1 MVPLTVVRV
10 VAVAGAGLYAGILL
24 GDLAGAAQARPQLNP
39 SSFVQMQQIIHAR
52 FVIMM
57 PALVV
62 STLAACIA
70 WIFFI
75 RSNRKSP
82 EFWLVAGA
90 TAGVVLCGILT
101 RLVNVP
107 INDQLVKWSVAF
119 PPPNVFELWAPW
131 EGAHA
136 IRTVIALVAFSLA
149 VVALALATPPPPL
162 PAETDQLPPEAGKA
176 TPSL

>member
-39 SSFVQMQQIIHAR
+39 SSLVQLQQIIHAR
-52 FVIMM
+52 FVIIM
-57 PALVV
+57 PVLVV
-62 STLAACIA
+62 VTLLACVA
-70 WIFFI
+70 WLVFV

-82 EFWLVAGA
+82 EFWLVVGA

-101 RLVNVP
+101 RLVSVP

-119 PPPNVFELWAPW
+119 PPPNVHELWAPW

-149 VVALALATPPPPL
+149 VVALAIATPPPP
-162 PAETDQLPPEAGKA
+162 PPVETDPLKE
-176 TPSL
+176 T

>member
-1 MVPLTVVRV
+1 MPLTVVRV
-10 VAVAGAGLYAGILL
+10 AAVAGAGLYAGILL

-39 SSFVQMQQIIHAR
+39 SSLVQLQQIIHAR
-52 FVIMM
+52 FVIIM
-57 PALVV
+57 PVLVV
-62 STLAACIA
+62 VTLLACVG
-70 WIFFI
+70 WLVFI

-101 RLVNVP
+101 RLVSVP

-119 PPPNVFELWAPW
+119 PPPNVHELWAPW

-136 IRTVIALVAFSLA
+136 IRTVIAVVAFALA
-149 VVALALATPPPPL
+149 VVALALGTPPPPPVDSDRL
-162 PAETDQLPPEAGKA
+162 KET
-176 TPSL
+176 

>member
-1 MVPLTVVRV
+1 MMPLTVVRV

-39 SSFVQMQQIIHAR
+39 SSLVQLQQIIHAR
-52 FVIMM
+52 FVIIM
-57 PALVV
+57 PVLVV
-62 STLAACIA
+62 VTLLACVG
-70 WIFFI
+70 WLVFI

-101 RLVNVP
+101 RLVSVP

-119 PPPNVFELWAPW
+119 PPPNVHELWAPW

-136 IRTVIALVAFSLA
+136 IRTVIAVVAFALA
-149 VVALALATPPPPL
+149 VVALALGTPPPAPVDSDRL
-162 PAETDQLPPEAGKA
+162 KDT
-176 TPSL
+176 

>member
-1 MVPLTVVRV
+1 MMPLTVVRV
-10 VAVAGAGLYAGILL
+10 AAVAGAGLYAGILL

-39 SSFVQMQQIIHAR
+39 SSLVQLQQIIHAR
-52 FVIMM
+52 FVIIM
-57 PALVV
+57 PVLVV
-62 STLAACIA
+62 VTLLACVG
-70 WIFFI
+70 WLVFI

-101 RLVNVP
+101 RLVSVP

-119 PPPNVFELWAPW
+119 PPPNVHELWAPW

-136 IRTVIALVAFSLA
+136 IRTVIAVVAFALA
-149 VVALALATPPPPL
+149 VVALALGTPPPPPVDSDRL
-162 PAETDQLPPEAGKA
+162 KET
-176 TPSL
+176 

>member
-1 MVPLTVVRV
+1 MMPLTVVRV

-24 GDLAGAAQARPQLNP
+24 GDLAGTAQARPQLTP
-39 SSFVQMQQIIHAR
+39 SSLVQLQQIIHAR
-52 FVIMM
+52 FVIIM

-62 STLAACIA
+62 VTLLACIA
-70 WIFFI
+70 WLVFV

-90 TAGVVLCGILT
+90 ATGVVLCGILT

-119 PPPNVFELWAPW
+119 PPPNVHELWAPW

-136 IRTVIALVAFSLA
+136 IRTVVAVVAFSLA
-149 VVALALATPPPPL
+149 VVALAMATPPPRPPVESDPL
-162 PAETDQLPPEAGKA
+162 RET
-176 TPSL
+176 

>member
-39 SSFVQMQQIIHAR
+39 SSFVQLQQIIHAR
-52 FVIMM
+52 FAILM
-57 PALVV
+57 PVV
-62 STLAACIA
+62 VLLTLGACMA

-75 RSNRKSP
+75 RSTRRSA
-82 EFWLVAGA
+82 EFWLVTGT
-90 TAGVVLCGILT
+90 TAGIVLCGILT
-101 RLVNVP
+101 RLVSVP

-119 PPPNVFELWAPW
+119 PPPNVHELWSPW

-136 IRTVIALVAFSLA
+136 IRTVVALVAFGLA
-149 VVALALATPPPPL
+149 VVALALAAPPPPPPVETDPL
-162 PAETDQLPPEAGKA
+162 AET
-176 TPSL
+176 

>member
-39 SSFVQMQQIIHAR
+39 SSLVQLQQIIHAR
-52 FVIMM
+52 FVIIM
-57 PALVV
+57 PVLVV
-62 STLAACIA
+62 VTLLACVA
-70 WIFFI
+70 WLVFV

-82 EFWLVAGA
+82 EFWLVVGA
-90 TAGVVLCGILT
+90 AAGVVLCGILT
-101 RLVNVP
+101 RLVSVP

-119 PPPNVFELWAPW
+119 PPPNVHELWAPW

-149 VVALALATPPPPL
+149 VVALAIATPPPP
-162 PAETDQLPPEAGKA
+162 PPVETDPLKE
-176 TPSL
+176 T